1 MEKRLVISFED
12 GDEVL
17 EGVAKAAAEHDIHY
31 ARFTA
36 SEGTLR
42 DFDLLSDNYDRPSA
56 DDKLFLV
63 DKVSG
68 TVVKTPT
75 GHKVK
80 LHCTLV
86 RKGVSKAAL
95 LTGELKKGVVQDS
108 LDLVLTTADMS
119 KIIQ

>member
-1 MEKRLVISFED
+1 MEKRLVLSFED

-17 EGVAKAAAEHDIHY
+17 AGVLQAAVEHDINY

-42 DFDLLSDNYDRPSA
+42 EFDLMSDNYDRPSA
-56 DDKLFLV
+56 DNKLFLV

-75 GHKVK
+75 GHRVK

-95 LTGELKKGVVQDS
+95 LTGELRSGIVQDS
-108 LDLVLTTADMS
+108 LDLILTTADLS

>member
-1 MEKRLVISFED
+1 MEKQLVISFED
-12 GDEVL
+12 GEEVVD
-17 EGVAKAAAEHDIHY
+17 GVAKAAAEHDIHY

-36 SEGTLR
+36 STGTLR
-42 DFDLLSDNYDRPSA
+42 EFDLISDNYDRPSA
-56 DDKLFLV
+56 ENKLFLV

-75 GHKVK
+75 GHKIK

-95 LTGELKKGVVQDS
+95 LTGELRKGIVQDE
-108 LDLVLTTADMS
+108 LNLVLTTADLS